1 MNYPLWNLFLTMAW
15 LFIWIVLA
23 VLVIWTVLS
32 IFRSHDLSGWGKT
45 GWLILVI
52 LVPFIGVFAYLIA
65 RGAHLASE
73 QVEAAN
79 APQDEAFRT
88 YERFE
93 AQGKGSADELTKLAE
108 LRDQGVI
115 TDAEFQKGKTQVLG

>member
-1 MNYPLWNLFLTMAW
+1 LPDYGLNNWFTLCFLIAGSS
-15 LFIWIVLA
+15 WIVLV
-23 VLVIWTVLS
+23 VLVIWTALS

-45 GWLILVI
+45 GWLIFVI

-65 RGAHLASE
+65 RGAHVAGE

-93 AQGKGSADELTKLAE
+93 AQGKAAPMSSPS
-108 LRDQGVI
+108 
-115 TDAEFQKGKTQVLG
+115 

>member
-1 MNYPLWNLFLTMAW
+1 MNYPLWNLFLTMAL
-15 LFIWIVLA
+15 LFIWIVLI

-32 IFRSHDLSGWGKT
+32 IFRSHDLSGWGKA

-52 LVPFIGVFAYLIA
+52 LVPFIGVFAYLIV
-65 RGAHLASE
+65 RGAHLAGE

-93 AQGKGSADELTKLAE
+93 VQGKGSADELTKLAE

-115 TDAEFQKGKTQVLG
+115 TDAEFQKGKTQLLG